1 MDDLTLWFF
10 RAVSALV
17 YGFLI
22 WLFVQVVLVIKQTY
36 MPMLTSGKLN
46 FGQIASVV
54 AGLSIFLALLA
65 VLPMVVLQVTM
76 DSFDRFMAVGLERT
90 DRVVNDMQGIFRG
103 EPPVY
108 VRGETKILATPA
120 PYTPAESSFSP
131 PGVGG
136 GDAFSD
142 PNAGGGVGDYD
153 NPVPPTPIPQ
163 VIYATPTPHSPPTPT
178 PFNADTWNP
187 SMPPPTPHVYPRTVP

>member
-10 RAVSALV
+10 RAVSALA

-22 WLFVQVVLVIKQTY
+22 WLFVQVVVIIKQTY

-108 VRGETKILATPA
+108 VREEETTIIATPRS
-120 PYTPAESSFSP
+120 YTAEERQPSGPAFTV
-131 PGVGG
+131 PGEQGGGDIGDPNVGG
-136 GDAFSD
+136 G
-142 PNAGGGVGDYD
+142 AGDTSYI
-153 NPVPPTPIPQ
+153 PPTAIPQ
-163 VIYATPTPHSPPTPT
+163 VIYPTPT
-178 PFNADTWNP
+178 PFDAGTWNP
-187 SMPPPTPHVYPRTVP
+187 SMAPPTPQVFPRTVP